1 MSVAETLRASPTPK
15 PDAAAMRGL
24 LDRQRAA
31 HLRDGPPSAEVR
43 IERIDRC
50 IGLLVD
56 NQTAIEDALIAD
68 FGHRSRDQ
76 TNFADT
82 MAAIGALKFAK
93 ANLRR
98 WMRPEPRRPEFPL
111 GVLGASAVI
120 HWQPLG
126 VVGLIAPWNFPIVL
140 TFSPLAGILSAGNR
154 CMIKP
159 SEYALATS
167 ALMAQMIQSVFSTE
181 EIAVV
186 EGGPEIGEGFA
197 RLPFD
202 HLMFTGAT
210 SAGRHVMRAAAD
222 NLVPVTLELG
232 GKSPVIVGASAKLSD
247 AAIKIMAGK
256 LINAGQMCIAPDYA
270 LVPKARSEA
279 FIAATQAA
287 VAKLYP
293 TLKDNPDYTSILN
306 QRHFD
311 RLKSY
316 IDDAKAKGARVIE
329 INPANEDFSQ
339 QQHRKLPPA
348 LVLDPTDDM
357 KIMRDEIFGPIL
369 PIKTYSAPDEAIA
382 TINAHPRPL
391 ALYYFGTDAGERDRI
406 LTRTTS
412 GGVSVNDVVMHVAQ
426 EDLPFGGVGPSG
438 MGSYHGREGFKT
450 FSHAKSVFTQAR
462 VDITSILRPPY
473 SERMRKLVGGR
484 IKR

>member
-1 MSVAETLRASPTPK
+1 MSVAETFRASPTQK
-15 PDAAAMRGL
+15 PDATAMRAL
-24 LDRQRAA
+24 LDRQRVAF
-31 HLRDGPPSAEVR
+31 LRDGPPSAEVR
-43 IERIDRC
+43 SERIDRC

-56 NQTAIEDALIAD
+56 NQAAIEDALIAD

-76 TNFADT
+76 TRFADT

-93 ANLRR
+93 ANVRR
-98 WMRPEPRRPEFPL
+98 WMRPEARQAEFPL
-111 GVLGASAVI
+111 GVLGATAKI
-120 HWQPLG
+120 LWQPLG
-126 VVGLIAPWNFPIVL
+126 IVGLIAPWNFPIVL

-159 SEYALATS
+159 SEYAPATS
-167 ALMAQMIQSVFSTE
+167 ALLTQMIQSVFSPE

-186 EGGPEIGEGFA
+186 EGGPEIGEAFSY
-197 RLPFD
+197 LPFD

-210 SAGRHVMRAAAD
+210 SVGRHVMRAAAE

-232 GKSPVIVGASAKLSD
+232 GKSPVIIGASAKLAD
-247 AAIKIMAGK
+247 AAIKIMTGK
-256 LINAGQMCIAPDYA
+256 LINAGQMCISPDYVF
-270 LVPKARSEA
+270 VPKAQSEA
-279 FIAATQAA
+279 FIAATRAA

-311 RLKSY
+311 RLKSTL
-316 IDDAKAKGARVIE
+316 DDARAKGARVIE

-339 QQHRKLPPA
+339 QQHRKLPPT

-357 KIMRDEIFGPIL
+357 KIMRDEIFGPLL
-369 PIKTYSAPDEAIA
+369 PIKTYEAADEAIA

-391 ALYYFGTDAGERDRI
+391 ALYYFGTDTGERDRI
-406 LTRTTS
+406 LARTTS
-412 GGVSVNDVVMHVAQ
+412 GGVSINDVVMHVAQ

-450 FSHAKSVFTQAR
+450 FSHAKSVFTQAK
-462 VDITSILRPPY
+462 VDIAALLRPPY
-473 SERMRKLVGGR
+473 SDRMRKLVGGR